1 MKHLSLAILAAAV
14 AMGLTSFPARA
25 DFIVDDKSNAPKPVA
40 TKPVLLKAPV
50 AVAAPSSGAVNQG
63 RLIQVGAP
71 LPGPAVEGWADD
83 VPLALALEQIVPKG
97 WQVET
102 GGVDTSK
109 IVSWKGGRSWHAI
122 VGDLAYGY
130 RFDARIDWVD
140 QRLTLGTVNTAAPS
154 VAGSPA
160 PIRKEGPSPAAEVAV
175 KPAVKPA
182 DFAPAVKP
190 IAPPAPAVPVVQTW
204 TLDPSKTLR
213 ENVEA
218 WTKKAGWSSVVW
230 EGADYPIQAAATF
243 TGAFDSPEGPLA
255 ELISA
260 YDGSEQPL
268 LARLLRRDKVVHVT
282 NRNYVP
288 AVVTP
293 TSPGEISPRAFGR
306 DGDGVR

>member
-14 AMGLTSFPARA
+14 AIGVASFPARA
-25 DFIVDDKSNAPKPVA
+25 DFIVDDNSPAPKPTAV
-40 TKPVLLKAPV
+40 KPVLLPAPTPV
-50 AVAAPSSGAVNQG
+50 AVASAGQVNQG

-71 LPGPAVEGWADD
+71 LPGPAIQGWGDD
-83 VPLALALEQIVPKG
+83 VPLSLVLEQVVPKG

-109 IVSWKGGRSWHAI
+109 HVSWKGGRSWHAI

-154 VAGSPA
+154 LAGSPA
-160 PIRKEGPSPAAEVAV
+160 PIRKEGPSPVAAVT
-175 KPAVKPA
+175 PAVRPA
-182 DFAPAVKP
+182 DFVPAARP

-218 WTKKAGWSSVVW
+218 WTKKAGWSNVVW
-230 EGADYPIQAAATF
+230 EGADYPVVAAATF
-243 TGAFDSPEGPLA
+243 TGSFDSPQGPLA

-288 AVVTP
+288 AAVSP
-293 TSPGEISPRAFGR
+293 TSPAEMAPRAFER
-306 DGDGVR
+306 